1 MRSVYFQVVANTGPR
16 CRAQT
21 RENTKFGH
29 RFTGKH
35 QIPTKSPSGGQIY
48 LPMNSR
54 NGQSLPL
61 AMETLEPVGEERRQQ
76 HTRSFIAL
84 SADSSEQWRICT
96 ISLYLNRT
104 PRKFAPSAI
113 HAHLT
118 TCMPTA
124 CLSMQFSN
132 AKPVEPYGIE
142 TAMRQETCSIS
153 QSMQQRMKTMFPPYL
168 NERKNDTRLCML
180 ASTSSIP
187 YVSQV

>member
-1 MRSVYFQVVANTGPR
+1 MYGSTNPNSNRSRKSNKAEQKYVADLAMVSSSSQFVTSQRFLVFMRSVYFQVVENTGPL
-16 CRAQT
+16 CRAKT

-84 SADSSEQWRICT
+84 SADSSEQCRI
-96 ISLYLNRT
+96 
-104 PRKFAPSAI
+104 
-113 HAHLT
+113 
-118 TCMPTA
+118 
-124 CLSMQFSN
+124 
-132 AKPVEPYGIE
+132 
-142 TAMRQETCSIS
+142 
-153 QSMQQRMKTMFPPYL
+153 
-168 NERKNDTRLCML
+168 
-180 ASTSSIP
+180 
-187 YVSQV
+187 